1 MPRTVCEA
9 GSSLSRRCSS
19 RSTPVRCHL
28 PTRAVGVSRSF
39 NSRAM
44 AKLETKPAFRSSRIV
59 GLTASA
65 RASAIRL
72 IASPLLP
79 WPDVIK
85 PRRISTLATVVR
97 CQLPPR
103 AVGIPLRFNS
113 FASAHWETKPVAIS
127 SRMVEA
133 RAAARES
140 AACLSAE
147 AAASIPRGRD
157 EVTVL
162 SCSIGAIMAGVHM
175 ISEMTARCSKGVSPK
190 GQLRPMRNV
199 AFKCHSRCGSVSA
212 ILQRLGGRRS
222 G

>member
-1 MPRTVCEA
+1 MSEA
-9 GSSLSRRCSS
+9 AQRHSAGSTAVREEASSLSRRRNSW
-19 RSTPVRCHL
+19 STLARCHL
-28 PTRAVGVSRSF
+28 PPRAVGIARSF

-44 AKLETKPAFRSSRIV
+44 AKLETKPAFRSSRII

-103 AVGIPLRFNS
+103 AVGIPPRFNS
-113 FASAHWETKPVAIS
+113 SASAHWETKPVAIS

-157 EVTVL
+157 EVTLLTCSIEPSWPGFDVL
-162 SCSIGAIMAGVHM
+162 S
-175 ISEMTARCSKGVSPK
+175 
-190 GQLRPMRNV
+190 
-199 AFKCHSRCGSVSA
+199 
-212 ILQRLGGRRS
+212 
-222 G
+222 